1 MFVILAS
8 RDLVLR
14 FHGSVT
20 LKEQVS
26 DVFRS
31 DIIRYVE
38 SDDVGVHGTWEREH
52 NDQTNI
58 SHVYP
63 STNVGQINQ
72 SWKHDNYSYDSLY
85 NAKYATGTPIKLTSR
100 GSAVLGTDYQHTE
113 VAQYTSWP
121 NVGQKNNWNTLEKAT
136 QTFSHVLAQL
146 LAKLMYL
153 RPTHPDTNTSSKDQ
167 KLTDHTQHWCTKDTR
182 NIQNYTTYT

>member
-72 SWKHDNYSYDSLY
+72 S
-85 NAKYATGTPIKLTSR
+85 
-100 GSAVLGTDYQHTE
+100 
-113 VAQYTSWP
+113 
-121 NVGQKNNWNTLEKAT
+121 
-136 QTFSHVLAQL
+136 
-146 LAKLMYL
+146 
-153 RPTHPDTNTSSKDQ
+153 
-167 KLTDHTQHWCTKDTR
+167 
-182 NIQNYTTYT
+182 